1 MNTRPILWHIEI
13 SHYNE
18 KARWALDLKG
28 VEHERRALVPGHH
41 MAVALALTRGRCYT
55 SPILELDGRRIV
67 DSTAIIRAL
76 EERYPQ
82 PPLYPAEPVERRRAL
97 ELEDFFDEQL
107 GPYIRRLV
115 FHELRS
121 DRAGAAR
128 LAAQVAP
135 RPMKRFPRMFAEY
148 FLAGTAL
155 RYGAGSAKAAER
167 ARRRVLRVL
176 DRLEAEL
183 GATDYLV
190 GERFTVADLTAASL
204 LYPLV
209 LPAEGPAL
217 PEPPATFASFRESLK
232 RRRGFRWVEEMFR
245 RHRRHAPSAVAGD
258 MSPAERRGSGPTIGS
273 KIV

>member
-1 MNTRPILWHIEI
+1 VTSRPIIWHIEI

-28 VEHERRALVPGHH
+28 VGHERRALVPGYH
-41 MAVALALTRGRCYT
+41 MAAALALTRGRCCT
-55 SPILELDGRRIV
+55 SPILELDGRRIG

-107 GPYIRRLV
+107 GPYIRRLLL
-115 FHELRS
+115 HELRS

-128 LAAQVAP
+128 LAAQVSP
-135 RPMKRFPRMFAEY
+135 TPMKRFPRMSAEY
-148 FLAGTAL
+148 FLALTAL
-155 RYGAGSAKAAER
+155 RFGAGSANAAER
-167 ARRRVLRVL
+167 ARTRVLRAL

-183 GATDYLV
+183 GANEYLV

-204 LYPLV
+204 FYPLV
-209 LPAEGPAL
+209 LPAEGPLRAEL
-217 PEPPATFASFRESLK
+217 PTTFARFREPLK
-232 RRRGFRWVEEMFR
+232 ERRGFRWVEEMFR
-245 RHRRHAPSAVAGD
+245 RHPRRAPAAAAAPPTV
-258 MSPAERRGSGPTIGS
+258 PAPGS
-273 KIV
+273 